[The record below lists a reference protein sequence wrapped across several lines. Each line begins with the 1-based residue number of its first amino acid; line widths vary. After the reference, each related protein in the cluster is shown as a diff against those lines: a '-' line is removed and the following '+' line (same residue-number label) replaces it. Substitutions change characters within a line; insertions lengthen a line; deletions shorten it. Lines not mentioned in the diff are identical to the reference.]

1 MDGSYRDRY
10 AKQYEGLI
18 SGLAPQ
24 KRKRDQFGEILQ
36 SLAPLAGPALGAA
49 GMGLGLLA
57 TGGNPMGA
65 AIGGGLGSA
74 AGQAVGLGMGEMG
87 AGRTQQYDEEEMR
100 RAALFNALMGMR

>member
-1 MDGSYRDRY
+1 
-10 AKQYEGLI
+10 
-18 SGLAPQ
+18 
-24 KRKRDQFGEILQ
+24 
-36 SLAPLAGPALGAA
+36 
-49 GMGLGLLA
+49 
-57 TGGNPMGA
+57 MGA